1 MDANREPTQET
12 KPMKETD
19 IARAK
24 IDPRQV
30 FNNPRDVLGL
40 TNVKDADRFLI
51 LWRWRAQAK
60 KDGDRA
66 HVKNLKRVICELEEI
81 ANPSRVFAR

>member
-1 MDANREPTQET
+1 
-12 KPMKETD
+12 MKEVD

-24 IDPRQV
+24 IDPRLV
-30 FNNPRDVLGL
+30 FNDPRDVLGL
-40 TNVKDADRFLI
+40 TNLKNSDRFLI

-66 HVKNLKRVICELEEI
+66 RAKNLKRVIFELEE
-81 ANPSRVFAR
+81 AARAPAR

>member
-1 MDANREPTQET
+1 
-12 KPMKETD
+12 MKEVD

-24 IDPRQV
+24 IDPRQI

-40 TNVKDADRFLI
+40 TNLNASDRLLI

-60 KDGDRA
+60 KDGDRVR
-66 HVKNLKRVICELEEI
+66 VKNLKRVIFELEE
-81 ANPSRVFAR
+81 AGRSLAR

>member
-1 MDANREPTQET
+1 MR
-12 KPMKETD
+12 ETD

-40 TNVKDADRFLI
+40 TNVKDSDRFLI

-60 KDGDRA
+60 KDGQKI

-81 ANPSRVFAR
+81 SNPARLFAR

>member
-1 MDANREPTQET
+1 ML
-12 KPMKETD
+12 ETD

-40 TNVKDADRFLI
+40 TNVKDTDRFVI
-51 LWRWRAQAK
+51 LWQWRAQAK
-60 KDGDRA
+60 RDGDQA
-66 HVKNLKRVICELEEI
+66 HVKHLKRVICELEEI
-81 ANPSRVFAR
+81 ANPAQLFAR

>member
-1 MDANREPTQET
+1 
-12 KPMKETD
+12 MKEVD

-24 IDPRQV
+24 IDPREV

-40 TNVKDADRFLI
+40 TNVNDSDRFLI

-60 KDGDRA
+60 KDGDRV
-66 HVKNLKRVICELEEI
+66 HVKNLKRVILELEE
-81 ANPSRVFAR
+81 AGRSLAR